1 MSKCKVAGLGELE
14 PGALLRVEAGD
25 VPICLARLASGE
37 VYAISDVCSH
47 EEVELSDGDLQG
59 TEVECPAHSSRFS
72 VLTGEADGFPAEK
85 PVPTYPVTLD
95 GDDIYVDIPLDD
107 AAEV

>member
-1 MSKCKVAGLGELE
+1 MSRCKVAGLDDLE
-14 PGALLRVEAGD
+14 PGALLQVTAGD

-72 VLTGEADGFPAEK
+72 VLTGQADGFPAEK

-95 GDDIYVDIPLDD
+95 GGDIFVDI
-107 AAEV
+107 AVEV